1 MKQEVYR
8 RMLAIRA
15 DDPKDF
21 ERQFNE
27 AIESIEDPNPVITQN
42 LSNGFSAT
50 ILYTDRREVFESI
63 GDEFRAAGIRHI
75 CQECPYHDL
84 ETRGNVKW
92 VTCDYAELG
101 ETNLNHECCDFFYK
115 MLKIGEC
122 RPGDPCRSTKENRRT
137 SRW

>member
-1 MKQEVYR
+1 MRQEVFN

-27 AIESIEDPNPVITQN
+27 AIDSIEDPSPVITQD
-42 LSNGFSAT
+42 LSAGFSAT
-50 ILYTDRREVFESI
+50 ILYKQTKQIFDCI
-63 GDEFRAAGIRHI
+63 GDEFRAAGIRHT

-101 ETNLNHECCDFFYK
+101 ETHLDHECCEFFYK
-115 MLKIGEC
+115 MLKIGEA
-122 RPGDPCRSTKENRRT
+122 RPGDPCRSGKVNGR
-137 SRW
+137 SRQW